1 MTNRTTHPT
10 PHAPALDAPA
20 RATHRDR
27 ISALVVCALVALGP
41 VAACSS
47 EGDDAS
53 ADGELFPERTGDPM
67 AVASGGEDGAQ
78 WELSAQESVEGSCLL
93 VEDELDRQ
101 TEACGFDVPALH
113 DIGFFDHTGVAG
125 SPQVFAGVA
134 ADEVADVR
142 LDIEGG
148 TSISAPLLRPDGATR
163 VAFFVVELTEG
174 QRVSA
179 VVALGA
185 DGQELERR
193 AT

>member
-1 MTNRTTHPT
+1 MTNRRTDP
-10 PHAPALDAPA
+10 P
-20 RATHRDR
+20 RAHRPR
-27 ISALVVCALVALGP
+27 LPRGAAFAVCALVALGS

-47 EGDDAS
+47 AGDDAGT
-53 ADGELFPERTGDPM
+53 DGELFPERTGDPV
-67 AVASGGEDGAQ
+67 AVASGGEDGAG
-78 WELSAQESVEGSCLL
+78 WELTAQESVEGTCLL

-125 SPQVFAGVA
+125 SPQVLAGVA
-134 ADEVADVR
+134 TAEVTDVR
-142 LDIEGG
+142 LEIADG
-148 TSISAPLLRPDGATR
+148 TTISAPLLRPDGATR
-163 VAFFVVELTEG
+163 VAFFVVELTGG

-179 VVALGA
+179 VVAVGA

>member
-1 MTNRTTHPT
+1 MTNRPTPPTHP
-10 PHAPALDAPA
+10 APA
-20 RATHRDR
+20 RSARLDR
-27 ISALVVCALVALGP
+27 VGALVVCALVALGP

-47 EGDDAS
+47 EADDAS
-53 ADGELFPERTGDPM
+53 GDGELFPERTADPVS
-67 AVASGGEDGAQ
+67 VASGGEDGAR
-78 WELSAQESVEGSCLL
+78 WELSAQESVEGTCLL

-125 SPQVFAGVA
+125 SPQVLAGVA
-134 ADEVADVR
+134 VDEVADVR
-142 LDIEGG
+142 LDIEGA

-163 VAFFVVELTEG
+163 VAFFVVELTGG

-193 AT
+193 TT